1 MELLQQ
7 KVKEDGV
14 VIDGSILKVD
24 AFLNHQIDA
33 HLMKEVGQ
41 TFYEYF
47 KEKGVTKI
55 LTIEASGIAPAIMAA
70 LAFDVPCLF
79 AKKAVPSTLTEA
91 VYTTDIH
98 SYTKNKTSHVVISQK
113 FLSPDDRVLIIDD
126 FLANGEA
133 ALGLYDLV
141 KQAGAECAGV
151 GIVIEKSFQQGCS
164 RLHSE
169 GLDVLSLCRIA
180 SLENNKVTLVG
191 EEE

>member
-191 EEE
+191 EE

>member
-33 HLMKEVGQ
+33 RLMKEVGLE
-41 TFYEYF
+41 FYNHF
-47 KEKGVTKI
+47 KEKEITKV

-91 VYTTDIH
+91 VHTTDIH

-113 FLSPDDRVLIIDD
+113 FLTKSDNVLIIDD

-141 KQAGAECAGV
+141 TQAGANCAGV
-151 GIVIEKSFQQGCS
+151 GIVIEKSFQQGAG
-164 RLHSE
+164 RLRE
-169 GLDVLSLCRIA
+169 AGLDVLSLCQIA
-180 SLENNKVTLVG
+180 SLQDNKVTLVG
-191 EEE
+191 EES